1 MTSITRMSIIP
12 SVIVC
17 AALAPTSRA
26 LAQEPAKEKPP
37 VRTVMKTSG
46 SAHGFSIV
54 LVLGDLQGGPASD
67 NVPPAARKA
76 LADMKDFLPYKSY
89 RLLDTAW
96 VLGATRVTSRLR
108 GPEDQDYELDLAAGG
123 PFGESKTLR
132 VEFQLR
138 EAGSE
143 ITPAPER
150 GAEAARMMQMMTE
163 LMARRN
169 ALDQE
174 LRSLQERSGD
184 NAPAVAEMKSRLEGT
199 RRQIA
204 ELENRGLLR
213 RRNQII
219 NTTFSMDLGET
230 VVVGT
235 SRLKGDKA
243 LIALLT
249 AVPRTAK

>member
-108 GPEDQDYELDLAAGG
+108 GPEDQDYELEGAAIPEIARMLRIAPVTVRWHLSAGRRDLARAIRRDG
-123 PFGESKTLR
+123 PPNRSEHSVR
-132 VEFQLR
+132 VH
-138 EAGSE
+138 G
-143 ITPAPER
+143 
-150 GAEAARMMQMMTE
+150 
-163 LMARRN
+163 
-169 ALDQE
+169 D
-174 LRSLQERSGD
+174 RS
-184 NAPAVAEMKSRLEGT
+184 
-199 RRQIA
+199 
-204 ELENRGLLR
+204 
-213 RRNQII
+213 
-219 NTTFSMDLGET
+219 
-230 VVVGT
+230 
-235 SRLKGDKA
+235 
-243 LIALLT
+243 
-249 AVPRTAK
+249 